1 MISVDHL
8 VKRYGSKVA
17 VDDLSFEVDKGEV
30 VGFLGPNG
38 AGKST
43 TLRIISGFLGLT
55 SGTVKV
61 AGHDIT
67 RESFDARGKLGYMP
81 EAVPLYPEMRVA
93 EYLRFRAELK
103 RVPRGERTT
112 AVGDAMAKANVRDV
126 ANVVIGHL
134 SKGYRQRVGLADAL
148 VSNPP
153 LLVLDE
159 PTAGLDPNQI
169 REVRE
174 VIRELGKEHTV
185 LLSTHILSEVE
196 ASCSRVVVIARGKL
210 VAAGTMDELARKR
223 RSAGLNVVVR
233 GNLDKALSVLRG
245 VDGIAKASLARTARE
260 ASAQTPT
267 NDVDDGSVHALRCSW
282 SKKLDESA
290 TSHTTELAIAAL
302 VSAGLFIREASPLKS
317 SLEELFGELTGASS
331 AEADDLATD
340 SRAAS

>member
-1 MISVDHL
+1 
-8 VKRYGSKVA
+8 
-17 VDDLSFEVDKGEV
+17 
-30 VGFLGPNG
+30 
-38 AGKST
+38 
-43 TLRIISGFLGLT
+43 
-55 SGTVKV
+55 
-61 AGHDIT
+61 
-67 RESFDARGKLGYMP
+67 
-81 EAVPLYPEMRVA
+81 
-93 EYLRFRAELK
+93 
-103 RVPRGERTT
+103 
-112 AVGDAMAKANVRDV
+112 
-126 ANVVIGHL
+126 
-134 SKGYRQRVGLADAL
+134 
-148 VSNPP
+148 
-153 LLVLDE
+153 
-159 PTAGLDPNQI
+159 
-169 REVRE
+169 
-174 VIRELGKEHTV
+174 
-185 LLSTHILSEVE
+185 
-196 ASCSRVVVIARGKL
+196 VVVIARGKL
-210 VAAGTMDELARKR
+210 VAAGTMDELASKR